1 MEDHRPATALP
12 LGLPPVVRA
21 DGSPARALVVDD
33 EQALA
38 AAVGESLRTDGW
50 EVRVE
55 HRGRSALIAVR
66 EFQPDV
72 VVLDIMMPGIDG
84 LDTLERIRAI
94 RPEIRVLFLTALDGH
109 DDRVAGL
116 RAGGDDYLT
125 KPFAIAE
132 LQARVRVLAR
142 TAAAIARPDDARL
155 RVGDLAVDKAAAT
168 AQLGG
173 NALELTPT
181 EFELLLLLANNA
193 GRVLRRAQILE
204 AVWGYDF
211 GTESNVVEV
220 YVSSLRRKLAPSTAL
235 SLETVR
241 LVGYVLRVAD
251 AAADAPATAD
261 PGGSGAAE
269 SVARDGSDLRESAA
283 GGGA

>member
-1 MEDHRPATALP
+1 MNHQASVAASMP
-12 LGLPPVVRA
+12 LGLPPIVRA

-38 AAVGESLRTDGW
+38 AAVGGSLHADGW

-55 HRGRSALIAVR
+55 HRGRGALIAVR

-72 VVLDIMMPGIDG
+72 VVLDIMMPDIDG

-94 RPEIRVLFLTALDGH
+94 RPEIRVLFLTALDSH
-109 DDRVAGL
+109 DDRIAGL

-142 TAAAIARPDDARL
+142 TAAAIGRPAEAQL
-155 RVGDLAVDKAAAT
+155 RVGDLAMDKGQAT
-168 AQLGG
+168 AALAGSP
-173 NALELTPT
+173 LELTPT

-211 GTESNVVEV
+211 GTESNLVEV
-220 YVSSLRRKLAPSTAL
+220 YVSSLRRKLTASTVL
-235 SLETVR
+235 NLETVR
-241 LVGYVLRVAD
+241 LVGYVLRVAE
-251 AAADAPATAD
+251 
-261 PGGSGAAE
+261 G
-269 SVARDGSDLRESAA
+269 A
-283 GGGA
+283 GGGSVPVDGAESGPGPGLGPGSGSRSGSGGGA

>member
-1 MEDHRPATALP
+1 MAEAVPQDGDEAGTSGAVSLP
-12 LGLPPVVRA
+12 LGLPPIVRA

-38 AAVGESLRTDGW
+38 AAVGGSLRADGW

-72 VVLDIMMPGIDG
+72 VVLDIMMPDIDG

-109 DDRVAGL
+109 DDRIAGL
-116 RAGGDDYLT
+116 HAGGDDYLT

-142 TAAAIARPDDARL
+142 TSAAIARPAESQL
-155 RVGDLAVDKAAAT
+155 RVGDLAVDKAEAT
-168 AQLGG
+168 AELGG
-173 NALELTPT
+173 SPLELTPT

-211 GTESNVVEV
+211 GTESNLVEV
-220 YVSSLRRKLAPSTAL
+220 YVSSLRRKLAGSSVL
-235 SLETVR
+235 NLETVR

-251 AAADAPATAD
+251 PEPDA
-261 PGGSGAAE
+261 
-269 SVARDGSDLRESAA
+269 
-283 GGGA
+283 

>member
-1 MEDHRPATALP
+1 MTANDAEGPASALP
-12 LGLPPVVRA
+12 LGLPPVRRA
-21 DGSPARALVVDD
+21 DGTRARVLVVDD

-38 AAVGESLRTDGW
+38 AAVRGSLAADGW

-55 HRGRSALIAVR
+55 HRGRNALVAVR

-84 LDTLERIRAI
+84 LETLARIRAI

-109 DDRVAGL
+109 DDRIAGL
-116 RAGGDDYLT
+116 HAGGDDYLT

-142 TAAAIARPDDARL
+142 SAAAIARPAEHRL
-155 RVGDLAVDKAAAT
+155 AVGDLVLDKADAT
-168 AQLGG
+168 ARL
-173 NALELTPT
+173 ADAPLDLTPT

-193 GRVLRRAQILE
+193 GRVLSRTRILE

-211 GTESNVVEV
+211 GSDSNLVEV
-220 YVSSLRRKLAPSTAL
+220 YVSSLRRKLAGSAVL
-235 SLETVR
+235 ELETVR
-241 LVGYVLRVAD
+241 LVGYVLRV
-251 AAADAPATAD
+251 
-261 PGGSGAAE
+261 GAA
-269 SVARDGSDLRESAA
+269 
-283 GGGA
+283 

>member
-1 MEDHRPATALP
+1 MP
-12 LGLPPVVRA
+12 LGLPPIVRA

-38 AAVGESLRTDGW
+38 AAVGGSLTADGW

-72 VVLDIMMPGIDG
+72 VVLDIMMPDIDG

-94 RPEIRVLFLTALDGH
+94 RPEIRVLFLTALDSH
-109 DDRVAGL
+109 DDRIAGL
-116 RAGGDDYLT
+116 RASGDDYLT

-142 TAAAIARPDDARL
+142 TAAAIARPAESQL
-155 RVGDLAVDKAAAT
+155 HVGDLAVDKAEAT

-173 NALELTPT
+173 RELELTPT
-181 EFELLLLLANNA
+181 EFELLLLFANNA
-193 GRVLRRAQILE
+193 GKVLRRAQILE

-211 GTESNVVEV
+211 GTESNLVEV
-220 YVSSLRRKLAPSTAL
+220 YVSSLRRKLAASTAL
-235 SLETVR
+235 NLETVR

-251 AAADAPATAD
+251 D
-261 PGGSGAAE
+261 
-269 SVARDGSDLRESAA
+269 AA
-283 GGGA
+283 GGSDPFPEPGA

>member
-1 MEDHRPATALP
+1 MDEFMTESGAAASMS

-38 AAVGESLRTDGW
+38 AAVGGSLRADGW

-142 TAAAIARPDDARL
+142 TAAAIARPADAQL
-155 RVGDLAVDKAAAT
+155 RVGDLAVDRAAAT
-168 AQLGG
+168 AELAGA
-173 NALELTPT
+173 ALELTPT

-241 LVGYVLRVAD
+241 LVGYVLRVAE
-251 AAADAPATAD
+251 AVTED
-261 PGGSGAAE
+261 PVPS
-269 SVARDGSDLRESAA
+269 DGS

>member
-1 MEDHRPATALP
+1 MAEAVPQDGDEAGTSVAVSLP
-12 LGLPPVVRA
+12 LGLPPILRA
-21 DGSPARALVVDD
+21 DGSAARALVVDD

-38 AAVGESLRTDGW
+38 AAVGGSLWADGW
-50 EVRVE
+50 AVRVE

-72 VVLDIMMPGIDG
+72 VVLDVMMPDIDG

-109 DDRVAGL
+109 DDRIAGL

-142 TAAAIARPDDARL
+142 TAAAIARPAASQL
-155 RVGDLAVDKAAAT
+155 RVGDLAVDKAEAT
-168 AQLGG
+168 AELGG
-173 NALELTPT
+173 APLELTPT

-211 GTESNVVEV
+211 GTESNLVEV
-220 YVSSLRRKLAPSTAL
+220 YVSSLRRKLAGSAVL

-251 AAADAPATAD
+251 PE
-261 PGGSGAAE
+261 PGA
-269 SVARDGSDLRESAA
+269 
-283 GGGA
+283 

>member
-1 MEDHRPATALP
+1 M
-12 LGLPPVVRA
+12 RA
-21 DGSPARALVVDD
+21 DGTPARALVVDD
-33 EQALA
+33 EPAPA
-38 AAVGESLRTDGW
+38 AAVGDSLRTDGW

-72 VVLDIMMPGIDG
+72 VVLDIMMPDIDG

-109 DDRVAGL
+109 DDRIAGL

-142 TAAAIARPDDARL
+142 TAAAIGRPADAQL
-155 RVGDLAVDKAAAT
+155 QVGDLSVDKAAAT
-168 AQLGG
+168 AELAGSP
-173 NALELTPT
+173 LELTPT

-193 GRVLRRAQILE
+193 GKVLRRPQILE

-220 YVSSLRRKLAPSTAL
+220 YVSSLRRKLAPSAAL

-251 AAADAPATAD
+251 ASVIPTVIRGHTNAPAIVVGEVAADLIR
-261 PGGSGAAE
+261 G
-269 SVARDGSDLRESAA
+269 R
-283 GGGA
+283 

>member
-1 MEDHRPATALP
+1 MNHQASAGTGPL
-12 LGLPPVVRA
+12 LGLPPIVRA

-33 EQALA
+33 EQSLA
-38 AAVGESLRTDGW
+38 AAVGGSLVADGW
-50 EVRVE
+50 EVRIE

-72 VVLDIMMPGIDG
+72 VVLDIMMPDIDG

-109 DDRVAGL
+109 DDRIAGL

-142 TAAAIARPDDARL
+142 SAVAIARPAESRL
-155 RVGDLAVDKAAAT
+155 RVGDLAVDTGEST
-168 AQLGG
+168 AELAGSP
-173 NALELTPT
+173 LELTPT

-211 GTESNVVEV
+211 GTESNLVEV
-220 YVSSLRRKLAPSTAL
+220 YVSSLRRKLAASTAL
-235 SLETVR
+235 NLETVR

-251 AAADAPATAD
+251 GA
-261 PGGSGAAE
+261 GSA
-269 SVARDGSDLRESAA
+269 SVSAA
-283 GGGA
+283 GSGSGGGA

>member
-1 MEDHRPATALP
+1 MSMADTEAQSGTGPVAGLP
-12 LGLPPVVRA
+12 LGLPPIVRA
-21 DGSPARALVVDD
+21 DGSAARALVVDD

-38 AAVGESLRTDGW
+38 AAVGGSLTADGW

-72 VVLDIMMPGIDG
+72 VVLDIMMPDIDG

-109 DDRVAGL
+109 DDRIAGL

-142 TAAAIARPDDARL
+142 TATAIARPAESQL
-155 RVGDLAVDKAAAT
+155 RVGDLAVDKAENT
-168 AQLGG
+168 AELAGSP
-173 NALELTPT
+173 LELTPT

-193 GRVLRRAQILE
+193 GKVLRRAQILE

-211 GTESNVVEV
+211 GAESNLVEV
-220 YVSSLRRKLAPSTAL
+220 YVSSLRRKLAASSAL

-251 AAADAPATAD
+251 
-261 PGGSGAAE
+261 
-269 SVARDGSDLRESAA
+269 ESAGA
-283 GGGA
+283 GADEPAPDDEGGA

>member
-1 MEDHRPATALP
+1 MTDPQHDADTRGAARGTP
-12 LGLPPVVRA
+12 LGLPPLLRA
-21 DGSPARALVVDD
+21 DGTPARALVVDD

-38 AAVGESLRTDGW
+38 RAVGGSLEADGW
-50 EVRVE
+50 EVRIE
-55 HRGRSALIAVR
+55 HRGRGALIAVR

-72 VVLDIMMPGIDG
+72 VVLDIMMPDIDG
-84 LDTLERIRAI
+84 LETLDRIRAI

-109 DDRVAGL
+109 DDRIAGL
-116 RAGGDDYLT
+116 HAGGDDYLT

-142 TAAAIARPDDARL
+142 TAAAIARPAASVL
-155 RVGDLAVDKAAAT
+155 HVGDVVLDKADSAA
-168 AQLGG
+168 ALAGLP
-173 NALELTPT
+173 LELTPT

-193 GRVLRRAQILE
+193 GRVLRRSQILE
-204 AVWGYDF
+204 TVWGYDF

-220 YVSSLRRKLAPSTAL
+220 YVSSLRRKLAPSSVL

-251 AAADAPATAD
+251 EKREESDPFGAADAAGAAVALAE
-261 PGGSGAAE
+261 GGS
-269 SVARDGSDLRESAA
+269 
-283 GGGA
+283 

>member
-1 MEDHRPATALP
+1 MAEAVPKDGDGAGTSAAVSLP
-12 LGLPPVVRA
+12 LGLPPIVRA
-21 DGSPARALVVDD
+21 DGSAARALVVDD
-33 EQALA
+33 EQPLA
-38 AAVGESLRTDGW
+38 AAVGGSLRADGW

-72 VVLDIMMPGIDG
+72 VVLDIMMPDIDG

-109 DDRVAGL
+109 DDRIAGL

-142 TAAAIARPDDARL
+142 TAAAIARPAESQL
-155 RVGDLAVDKAAAT
+155 RVGDLAVDKAETT
-168 AQLGG
+168 AELGG
-173 NALELTPT
+173 SPLELTPT

-211 GTESNVVEV
+211 GAESNLVEV
-220 YVSSLRRKLAPSTAL
+220 YVSSLRRKLAGSAVL
-235 SLETVR
+235 NLETVR
-241 LVGYVLRVAD
+241 LVGYVLRV
-251 AAADAPATAD
+251 TD
-261 PGGSGAAE
+261 PE
-269 SVARDGSDLRESAA
+269 
-283 GGGA
+283 GGA

>member
-1 MEDHRPATALP
+1 MTDHPRQDGLPHAVAGMP
-12 LGLPPVVRA
+12 LGLPPLARA

-38 AAVGESLRTDGW
+38 AAVGGSLQADGW

-72 VVLDIMMPGIDG
+72 VVLDIMMPDIDG
-84 LDTLERIRAI
+84 LDTLERIRAV
-94 RPEIRVLFLTALDGH
+94 RPEIRVLFLTALDSH
-109 DDRVAGL
+109 DDRIAGL

-132 LQARVRVLAR
+132 LQARVRGLAR
-142 TAAAIARPDDARL
+142 TATAIARPSEAQL
-155 RVGDLAVDKAAAT
+155 RVGDLAVDKGASTAA
-168 AQLGG
+168 LGDTP
-173 NALELTPT
+173 LELTPT

-193 GRVLRRAQILE
+193 GRVLRRTRILE

-211 GTESNVVEV
+211 GAESNLVEV
-220 YVSSLRRKLAPSTAL
+220 YVSSLRRKLAASTAL

-241 LVGYVLRVAD
+241 LVGYVLRVA
-251 AAADAPATAD
+251 
-261 PGGSGAAE
+261 GA
-269 SVARDGSDLRESAA
+269 
-283 GGGA
+283 

>member
-1 MEDHRPATALP
+1 MNQQAPAAAVPL
-12 LGLPPVVRA
+12 LGLPPIVRA

-38 AAVGESLRTDGW
+38 AAVGGSLGADGW

-72 VVLDIMMPGIDG
+72 VVLDIMMPDIDG

-94 RPEIRVLFLTALDGH
+94 RPEIRVLFLTALDSH
-109 DDRVAGL
+109 DDRIAGL

-142 TAAAIARPDDARL
+142 TAAAIGRPSEAQL
-155 RVGDLAVDKAAAT
+155 RVGDLAVDKGEAT
-168 AQLGG
+168 AVLAGSP
-173 NALELTPT
+173 LELTPT

-211 GTESNVVEV
+211 GTESNLVEV
-220 YVSSLRRKLAPSTAL
+220 YVSSLRRKLAASTAL

-251 AAADAPATAD
+251 GAGSGSVRVDGSGSGSGSGSGPGSESGSG
-261 PGGSGAAE
+261 GGS
-269 SVARDGSDLRESAA
+269 
-283 GGGA
+283 